1 MTFRYP
7 QREKVVLEN
16 LSFKIEGQRI
26 ALVGH
31 SGSGK
36 STIIQLLMRFYDPE
50 EGQILINGRDIKE
63 FDLYGLRRQI
73 GLVSQEPALF
83 IGSVSDNI
91 KYNSSCAQ

>member
-1 MTFRYP
+1 M
-7 QREKVVLEN
+7 N
-16 LSFKIEGQRI
+16 FKIDGEKI

-50 EGQILINGRDIKE
+50 EGEILINNRNIKE
-63 FDLYGLRRQI
+63 YDLYSLRKQI

-91 KYNSSCAQ
+91 RYNSECTQQ

>member
-1 MTFRYP
+1 M
-7 QREKVVLEN
+7 VLEN
-16 LSFKIEGQRI
+16 LSFKIEGQKT

-36 STIIQLLMRFYDPE
+36 STVIQLLMRFYDPE
-50 EGQILINGRDIKE
+50 QGQILINGRDIKE
-63 FDLYGLRRQI
+63 FDLYSLRRQV

-91 KYNSSCAQ
+91 RYNSGCTQEEI